1 MIDLFSPE
9 GRAALERLSR
19 RKTLYAFD
27 FDGTLSPIVQR
38 PDDARASPETNAL
51 LSSLSALV
59 PTAILT
65 GRGTDDLRR
74 RLEFT
79 PMYLVGDHGSEGLPD
94 AMHRSLADTVSSS
107 GGDATHRAIVEA
119 WRAQWDATLGSAIG
133 PGGSSDGIVV
143 EAKKYSLSIHYR
155 MAPDAAAAR
164 AAIEATIAL
173 LDPIPRV
180 IGGKC
185 VYNLLPEGAPDKG
198 KALASLVRHEQ
209 CEAAFFI
216 GDDVTDEAAFV
227 DAPASWVTVKV
238 GDAEASAARYFIGR
252 QDDIDRCLELLLAN
266 ATRAAAA

>member
-9 GRAALERLSR
+9 GLAALERLSR

-27 FDGTLSPIVQR
+27 FDGTLSPIVPR

-79 PMYLVGDHGSEGLPD
+79 PLYLVGDHGSEGLPD
-94 AMHRSLADTVSSS
+94 AMHRSLADSVSST
-107 GGDATHRAIVEA
+107 GGDARHREVVLA
-119 WRAQWDATLGSAIG
+119 WRAQWDALLGSAIG
-133 PGGSSDGIVV
+133 PDGSSDGIVV

-164 AAIEATIAL
+164 DALDAAIAL
-173 LDPIPRV
+173 LDPVPRV
-180 IGGKC
+180 IGGKF

-198 KALASLVRHEQ
+198 RALALLVQHEQ
-209 CEAAFFI
+209 CEVAFFI

-227 DAPASWVTVKV
+227 NAPASWVTVKV
-238 GDAEASAARYFIGR
+238 GADEASAARYFIAR
-252 QDDIDRCLELLLAN
+252 QEDIDRCLAMLLAN
-266 ATRAAAA
+266 ATTATSV